1 MLFTLAWRNIWRNRR
16 RTLITAAAVMFAVFF
31 SVFMESIQR
40 GAWNYMLDSVINFYY
55 GYVQVHEKGYWA
67 EPSVDASMTYD
78 SSLAQQLQG
87 IPGLLGVSARI
98 ETFALA
104 ANEEQTT
111 GVLVVG
117 VDPAAEDSLTRLA
130 SRLQGGSYW
139 KNAAAGQ
146 VLIADGV
153 AARLGIGLGDTLI
166 LLSQGY
172 HGANA
177 AGKYPVGGLLHFG
190 SPDLN
195 KRMVYLPRMAAARWL
210 DASGRATSL
219 ALRVAD
225 KRSVPGVV
233 AGLQSRL
240 DTSRYE
246 VMRWEQLL
254 PELLEAKAL
263 DSASS
268 RIVMLVLYL
277 IIAFGVFGTILMM
290 LKERERE
297 MGVLIGIG
305 MRRRQLAMITWVEIL
320 LMSSLGVVAGIALS
334 LPVVLYFH
342 HHPIDLMIMG
352 ESAVKA
358 YEKFGFEAILPA
370 SVDVDIFTS
379 QALIILAITS
389 VLAIYPFW
397 RIARMDAVRSMR
409 A

>member
-1 MLFTLAWRNIWRNRR
+1 
-16 RTLITAAAVMFAVFF
+16 MFAVFF

-67 EPSVDASMTYD
+67 EPSVDASMAYD

-195 KRMVYLPRMAAARWL
+195 KRMVYLPRMAAAHWL
-210 DASGRATSL
+210 DATGRATSL
-219 ALRVAD
+219 ALHVAD

-233 AGLQSRL
+233 ASLQSRL

-246 VMRWEQLL
+246 VMRWE
-254 PELLEAKAL
+254 
-263 DSASS
+263 
-268 RIVMLVLYL
+268 
-277 IIAFGVFGTILMM
+277 
-290 LKERERE
+290 
-297 MGVLIGIG
+297 
-305 MRRRQLAMITWVEIL
+305 
-320 LMSSLGVVAGIALS
+320 
-334 LPVVLYFH
+334 
-342 HHPIDLMIMG
+342 
-352 ESAVKA
+352 
-358 YEKFGFEAILPA
+358 
-370 SVDVDIFTS
+370 
-379 QALIILAITS
+379 
-389 VLAIYPFW
+389 
-397 RIARMDAVRSMR
+397 
-409 A
+409 

>member
-31 SVFMESIQR
+31 SIFMESIQR

-67 EPSVDASMTYD
+67 EPSVDASMAYD
-78 SSLAQQLQG
+78 NSLEQQLQG

-117 VDPAAEDSLTRLA
+117 VDPAAEDSLTGLA
-130 SRLQGGSYW
+130 SRLQRGSYW

-146 VLIADGV
+146 VLVADGV
-153 AARLGIGLGDTLI
+153 AVRLGIGLGDTLI

-195 KRMVYLPRMAAARWL
+195 KRMVYLPRMAAAHWL
-210 DASGRATSL
+210 DANGRATSL

-305 MRRRQLAMITWVEIL
+305 MRRRQLAIITWVEIL

-370 SVDVDIFTS
+370 SVDIDIFTS